1 MNGFI
6 IFMLG
11 CMAGGFVGVTVMS
24 LLQINRINCYETKES
39 KEDDT
44 DEKRV

>member
-11 CMAGGFVGVTVMS
+11 CMVGGFVGVTVMS
-24 LLQINRINCYETKES
+24 LLQINRINQYEQKAK
-39 KEDDT
+39 KEDVT
-44 DEKRV
+44 NEKGD

>member
-11 CMAGGFVGVTVMS
+11 CMVGSFVGVTIMS
-24 LLQINRINCYETKES
+24 LLQINRMNHYEMKAK
-39 KEDDT
+39 KEDVA
-44 DEKRV
+44 DEKGH

>member
-11 CMAGGFVGVTVMS
+11 CMVGGFVGVTVMS
-24 LLQINRINCYETKES
+24 LLQINCINHYETKES
-39 KEDDT
+39 KEDNA
-44 DEKRV
+44 DEKRF

>member
-11 CMAGGFVGVTVMS
+11 CMAGGFVGVSVMS
-24 LLQINRINCYETKES
+24 LLQINRINCYETKEL
-39 KEDDT
+39 KEDD

>member
-11 CMAGGFVGVTVMS
+11 CMVGGFVGVTVMS
-24 LLQINRINCYETKES
+24 LLQINRINCYETKAL
-39 KEDDT
+39 KEDDA